1 MRLYET
7 GFLVS
12 PNLTEEEAD
21 AIVQQM
27 AEVVSQ
33 KAGKMSRIE
42 KWGKRKMAY
51 QIKRYGEAYYVF
63 FHYES
68 GSEVPLELTR
78 RFRQMET
85 ILRHLT
91 LVNETAQ
98 NVRKKKKAGGRN
110 RAKDAAPVVEAAPAA
125 AEAAGAGTKNREE
138 A

>member
-42 KWGKRKMAY
+42 KWGKRRMAY
-51 QIKRYGEAYYVF
+51 PIKRQGEA
-63 FHYES
+63 
-68 GSEVPLELTR
+68 
-78 RFRQMET
+78 
-85 ILRHLT
+85 
-91 LVNETAQ
+91 
-98 NVRKKKKAGGRN
+98 
-110 RAKDAAPVVEAAPAA
+110 
-125 AEAAGAGTKNREE
+125 
-138 A
+138 